1 MERKTLWGHPIGL
14 YILFFTEMWERFSYY
29 GMRAILILYLV
40 ARTDEKNPGFGW
52 DDATA
57 LELYGWYTML
67 VYMMGVP
74 GGLLADRVLGQ
85 KKSVF
90 LGGVLII
97 IGHGLLIINDV
108 TAFYAGL
115 ATIILG
121 VGALKPNIS
130 SMVGGL
136 YKPGDARRDN
146 AFYIFYL
153 GINIGAASA
162 PIIVGY
168 MGEVINWR
176 YGFGLAGLGMALGQ
190 IVYVFGQKHLK
201 DVGNFT
207 PAPKKSAGVQVTSL
221 TREEKDRII
230 VLLLSFLIIIV
241 FWMAYE
247 QAGGLMNL
255 FAKQKIDRVVA
266 GLEIPASTLQSL
278 HAIFVILFAGVV
290 AWFWTWWSKAGFES
304 SSLFKMGMGPI
315 IAGAGFLFLV
325 GAALQ
330 TQSNAD
336 GKASIYWLFAA
347 YGLHVVG
354 ELCLSPIALSFITKL
369 APLRYVSFIMGA
381 YFMAT
386 GLANKLASEVG
397 KQAASAGELTVFA
410 GIAIFCMLFGFLVI
424 LMVKKLKK
432 LTHGAD
438 DVKRMPAEAE

>member
-1 MERKTLWGHPIGL
+1 MEQKTWWGHPIGL

-52 DDATA
+52 DDASA
-57 LELYGWYTML
+57 LELYGWYTMM
-67 VYMMGVP
+67 VYVMGVP

-85 KKSVF
+85 KKSVL
-90 LGGVLII
+90 LGGLLII
-97 IGHGLLIINDV
+97 IGHGLLLINDV
-108 TAFYAGL
+108 TAFYSGL

-136 YKPGDARRDN
+136 YKQGDARRDN

-168 MGEVINWR
+168 LGEVINWR
-176 YGFGLAGLGMALGQ
+176 YGFGLAGLGMAIGQ

-207 PAPKKSAGVQVTSL
+207 PAPKRSSGIQAVSL

-255 FAKQKIDRVVA
+255 YAKQKIDRVVA
-266 GLEIPASTLQSL
+266 GSGNSSKYAT
-278 HAIFVILFAGVV
+278 V
-290 AWFWTWWSKAGFES
+290 APCHIRDSVCRGCSHVLDPMDES
-304 SSLFKMGMGPI
+304 
-315 IAGAGFLFLV
+315 
-325 GAALQ
+325 
-330 TQSNAD
+330 
-336 GKASIYWLFAA
+336 
-347 YGLHVVG
+347 GL
-354 ELCLSPIALSFITKL
+354 
-369 APLRYVSFIMGA
+369 
-381 YFMAT
+381 
-386 GLANKLASEVG
+386 
-397 KQAASAGELTVFA
+397 
-410 GIAIFCMLFGFLVI
+410 
-424 LMVKKLKK
+424 
-432 LTHGAD
+432 
-438 DVKRMPAEAE
+438 

>member
-1 MERKTLWGHPIGL
+1 
-14 YILFFTEMWERFSYY
+14 
-29 GMRAILILYLV
+29 
-40 ARTDEKNPGFGW
+40 
-52 DDATA
+52 
-57 LELYGWYTML
+57 
-67 VYMMGVP
+67 
-74 GGLLADRVLGQ
+74 
-85 KKSVF
+85 
-90 LGGVLII
+90 
-97 IGHGLLIINDV
+97 
-108 TAFYAGL
+108 
-115 ATIILG
+115 
-121 VGALKPNIS
+121 
-130 SMVGGL
+130 
-136 YKPGDARRDN
+136 
-146 AFYIFYL
+146 
-153 GINIGAASA
+153 
-162 PIIVGY
+162 
-168 MGEVINWR
+168 VINWR

-207 PAPKKSAGVQVTSL
+207 PAPKRLAGVQVTGL

-255 FAKQKIDRVVA
+255 FAKQKVDRMVA

-278 HAIFVILFAGVV
+278 HAIFVILFAGIV
-290 AWFWTWWSKAGFES
+290 AWFWTRWSKAGFES
-304 SSLFKMGMGPI
+304 SSIFKMGMGPI

-330 TQSNAD
+330 TQSSPD
-336 GKASIYWLFAA
+336 GKASIYWLFVA

-410 GIAIFCMLFGFLVI
+410 GIAIFCILFGFLV
-424 LMVKKLKK
+424 LLLVKKLKK

-438 DVKRMPAEAE
+438 DVMQVPVEAE